1 MNDDEKPP
9 CFANLVRAEHKVI
22 REALMELTRTV
33 QIGERIRTARER
45 CSLSYVALAA
55 LTDGAI
61 SASRLANYESGLR
74 RPGIEEAEAL
84 AKALGGVS
92 AAWLLN
98 LEDCG
103 NPPGVDRFGG
113 VLAV

>member
-1 MNDDEKPP
+1 
-9 CFANLVRAEHKVI
+9 
-22 REALMELTRTV
+22 MELTRTF
-33 QIGERIRTARER
+33 QIGERIRTAREL
-45 CSLSYVALAA
+45 CGLSHEALAT

-84 AKALGGVS
+84 GKALGGVS
-92 AAWLLN
+92 AAWLLD
-98 LEDCG
+98 LENCG
-103 NPPGVDRFGG
+103 QPPGLNRFGG